1 VPSDGEIARGVG
13 GIADSDGY
21 TGISPD
27 VAHLLVPLHR
37 VNDHVLTVRVDPG
50 LGRLRRAVGHQR
62 GDEAWARTPHQLD
75 EAVREIH
82 HDDVSARLRTSNG
95 VVNVAFGDGWPLPG
109 APDLVTV
116 MAVST
121 RSPGAKVTVAW
132 PYGAAAQYLAMWVVA
147 NQLDPFSGWTA
158 PAARDGRFLPYE
170 ESRMDRTAI
179 ENLQMH
185 GQDIPWLLEH
195 WASHKPDHPAL
206 VWDPPS
212 GEARRW
218 TYSELLHATRGIA
231 AGLRDHGVEV
241 GDKVLIHAENSPEML
256 LAWLAC
262 STLGAV
268 AVTTNTRSV
277 AAEVAYFAEHAGCV
291 AAIADSRH
299 ADTVALAAPTLKWIA
314 VIADEEGSPADVV
327 AAESADRIPFAALAG
342 QPDSWTG
349 RPIEPMLPF
358 GIMFT
363 SGTTSRPKAVVHTHA
378 NAIWA
383 SRIGPRNIDLGTND
397 RYLIYLPLFH
407 VNAQSWSFFSV
418 LGVGAT
424 AVLMP
429 KWSSSRFWDVVAANE
444 ITHISLMP
452 FCIGT
457 IAGPD
462 RPASTTL
469 RIGVFGLIMDVL
481 DSMLGIE
488 VYAAYGMT
496 ETVIHA
502 TNGKPSEHLPDR
514 SMGHVTPGYEFAV
527 VDKEAGTLCGEG
539 ETGELWLRGTRGIQ
553 LFLEYYDNEEANA
566 KAFEDG
572 WFKTGDMVMLGP
584 GGNLFYRERDKDLL
598 KVGGENVSAREVED
612 VITTVPGVAQ
622 VAVVGKH
629 HDFLDQVVVAFVV
642 TASGIDE
649 DALETQVIETCR
661 ERLADYKVPRAVY
674 AVDEFPLGTLDKV
687 LKNRLREMADERPP
701 V

>member
-1 VPSDGEIARGVG
+1 MGPTE
-13 GIADSDGY
+13 
-21 TGISPD
+21 
-27 VAHLLVPLHR
+27 HR
-37 VNDHVLTVRVDPG
+37 
-50 LGRLRRAVGHQR
+50 
-62 GDEAWARTPHQLD
+62 
-75 EAVREIH
+75 
-82 HDDVSARLRTSNG
+82 NG
-95 VVNVAFGDGWPLPG
+95 VPTMNRA
-109 APDLVTV
+109 TV
-116 MAVST
+116 
-121 RSPGAKVTVAW
+121 
-132 PYGAAAQYLAMWVVA
+132 
-147 NQLDPFSGWTA
+147 D
-158 PAARDGRFLPYE
+158 E
-170 ESRMDRTAI
+170 
-179 ENLQMH
+179 LQMH
-185 GQDIPWLLEH
+185 GQDIPWLLQH
-195 WASHKPDHPAL
+195 WATHKPDHPAL
-206 VWDPPS
+206 VWDPPE
-212 GEARRW
+212 GTGRQW
-218 TYSELLHATRGIA
+218 TYGELLDTTHGLA
-231 AGLRDHGVEV
+231 AGLRDRGLGV

-256 LAWLAC
+256 VAWLAC
-262 STLGAV
+262 ATLGAV

-277 AAEVAYFAEHAGCV
+277 VAEIAYFAAHAGCV
-291 AAIADSRH
+291 AAIADARY
-299 ADTVALAAPTLKWIA
+299 ADAVAQAAPALEWIA
-314 VIADEEGSPADVV
+314 VIPDSDGGPADG
-327 AAESADRIPFAALAG
+327 AASGDVPGRIPYAALADDPG
-342 QPDSWTG
+342 SWTP

-378 NAIWA
+378 NAVWA

-429 KWSSSRFWDVVAANE
+429 KWSSSRFWDVVGAHG

-457 IAGPD
+457 VAGPD
-462 RPASTTL
+462 RPVSSTL
-469 RIGVFGLIMDVL
+469 RIGVFGLIMEVL
-481 DSMLGIE
+481 DSMLGIA

-502 TNGKPSEHLPDR
+502 TSGKPSEHLPER

-527 VDKEAGTLCGEG
+527 VDQETGALCAEG

-566 KAFEDG
+566 KAFDG
-572 WFKTGDMVMLGP
+572 DWFKTGDMVLLGP

-612 VITTVPGVAQ
+612 VVTTVPGVAQ

-629 HDFLDQVVVAFVV
+629 HDFLNQVVVAFVV
-642 TASGIDE
+642 TAPGTDE
-649 DALETQVIETCR
+649 VAIEEQIIGACR
-661 ERLADYKVPRAVY
+661 EQLADFKVPRAVY
-674 AVDEFPLGTLDKV
+674 AVEAFPLGTLDKV
-687 LKNRLREMADERPP
+687 LKNKLREMADERPP

>member
-1 VPSDGEIARGVG
+1 MERTEI
-13 GIADSDGY
+13 
-21 TGISPD
+21 
-27 VAHLLVPLHR
+27 
-37 VNDHVLTVRVDPG
+37 
-50 LGRLRRAVGHQR
+50 
-62 GDEAWARTPHQLD
+62 
-75 EAVREIH
+75 
-82 HDDVSARLRTSNG
+82 
-95 VVNVAFGDGWPLPG
+95 
-109 APDLVTV
+109 
-116 MAVST
+116 
-121 RSPGAKVTVAW
+121 
-132 PYGAAAQYLAMWVVA
+132 
-147 NQLDPFSGWTA
+147 
-158 PAARDGRFLPYE
+158 E
-170 ESRMDRTAI
+170 E
-179 ENLQMH
+179 LQMH
-185 GQDIPWLLEH
+185 GQDIPWLLGH
-195 WASHKPDHPAL
+195 WAAHKPDHPAL
-206 VWDPPS
+206 IWDPPE
-212 GEARRW
+212 GDGRQW
-218 TYSELLHATRGIA
+218 TWAELLDTTRGLA
-231 AGLRDHGVEV
+231 VGLADHGVAM

-262 STLGAV
+262 ATLGAV

-277 AAEVAYFAEHAGCV
+277 VTEIAYFADHTGCV
-291 AAIADSRH
+291 AAIVDARYAD
-299 ADTVALAAPTLKWIA
+299 AVAEAAPTLRWMA
-314 VIADEEGSPADVV
+314 VIPEGGDPAADPEPDGSGPT
-327 AAESADRIPFAALAG
+327 RIPFAALSGDAG
-342 QPDSWTG
+342 SWTG
-349 RPIEPMLPF
+349 RPIEPMRPF

-383 SRIGPRNIDLGTND
+383 SRVGPRNIDLGTDD

-424 AVLMP
+424 VVLTP
-429 KWSSSRFWDVVAANE
+429 KWSSSRFWQVVTANQ

-469 RIGVFGLIMDVL
+469 RIGVFGLIMEVL

-502 TNGKPSEHLPDR
+502 TNGKPSEHLPER
-514 SMGHVTPGYEFAV
+514 SMGHATPGYEFAV
-527 VDKEAGTLCGEG
+527 VDKDTGALCAEG

-553 LFLEYYDNEEANA
+553 LFLEYYDNDEANA

-572 WFKTGDMVMLGP
+572 WFKTGDMVLLGT

-612 VITTVPGVAQ
+612 VVTAVPGVTQ

-642 TASGIDE
+642 PAPGTDPAE
-649 DALETQVIETCR
+649 LETQVIEACGQ
-661 ERLADYKVPRAVY
+661 RLADFKVPRAVY

-687 LKNRLREMADERPP
+687 LKNKLREMADERPP